1 METVQ
6 VTTIPKAET
15 LEALNRSEIDI
26 QISTAKKYP
35 RDVATSLN
43 KIVSLATINEG
54 TAEECFYSLRRKGA
68 NGTESVINGPSIR
81 LAEIV
86 AASWGNLRV
95 QAQVIGNDGKFIT
108 ARGICHDLE
117 TNFAASVEVQRR
129 ICDKYGKPFSDDMQ
143 VVTGNAAAAIA
154 FRNAVFKVVPM
165 SVFSN
170 AVERIKGT
178 AGTDCNLSETRQ
190 KMLKYFASINVTEP
204 MILWYLDIKSVE
216 EITAEMVTE
225 LRGVRQAIKDKM
237 STPEELFIHPYN
249 ASVKSA
255 EKSAS
260 TKLTTDKVKAA
271 MAKQNTPAAEQSNND
286 MPLGLM

>member
-1 METVQ
+1 METFQ
-6 VTTIPKAET
+6 VTTIQKAEA

-35 RDVATSLN
+35 RDVATSLD
-43 KIVSLATINEG
+43 KIVSLATMNES

-68 NGTESVINGPSIR
+68 NGTESVISGPSIR

-170 AVERIKGT
+170 AIERIKGT
-178 AGTDCNLSETRQ
+178 AGTDCNLQETRQ
-190 KMLKYFASINVTEP
+190 KMLKYFATINVTEP
-204 MILWYLDIKSVE
+204 MVLWYLDVKSVD
-216 EITAEMVTE
+216 EINADMITE

-237 STPEELFIHPYN
+237 STPEELFIHPFN
-249 ASVKSA
+249 ASKKSE
-255 EKSAS
+255 EKAAAAKGAAS
-260 TKLTTDKVKAA
+260 KVQAA
-271 MAKQNTPAAEQSNND
+271 MAKQNTAPADKAGDD